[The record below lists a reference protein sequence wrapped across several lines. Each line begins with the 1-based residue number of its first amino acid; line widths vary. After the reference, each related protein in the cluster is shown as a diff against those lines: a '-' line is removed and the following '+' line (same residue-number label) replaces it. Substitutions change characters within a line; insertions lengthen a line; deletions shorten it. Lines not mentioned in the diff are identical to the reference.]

1 MDVFTIELSQA
12 EVAFIRQALDLV
24 NIAGKDA
31 KFLAGLQMKIETE
44 MVEIQKILDK
54 QKPSK

>member
-44 MVEIQKILDK
+44 MAEIQKILDK